1 MSNYFREANIVN
13 FIKQQVE
20 IIIQQDGNN
29 VDNLKDYIQKLA
41 QRNHEAEQR
50 LKMLSEKYLLIKDVF
65 ELIKQENTNLI
76 EKITTLES
84 ICNGVLFNVEKIN
97 ESLTSKSRQKTK
109 SKIQVS
115 NNNVQSDDKFDFE
128 KVLLWII

>member
-1 MSNYFREANIVN
+1 
-13 FIKQQVE
+13 
-20 IIIQQDGNN
+20 
-29 VDNLKDYIQKLA
+29 
-41 QRNHEAEQR
+41 
-50 LKMLSEKYLLIKDVF
+50 MLSEKYLLIKDVF